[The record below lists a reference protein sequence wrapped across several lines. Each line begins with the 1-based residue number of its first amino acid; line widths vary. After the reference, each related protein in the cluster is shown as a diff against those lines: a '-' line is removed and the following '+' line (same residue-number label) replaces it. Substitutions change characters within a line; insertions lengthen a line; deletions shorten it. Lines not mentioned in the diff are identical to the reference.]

1 MYQSDL
7 QELFVKNAYYIIIQ
21 KSRFNLL
28 FQNNKFYDK
37 LSVSQTSNEF
47 CTYCKSI

>member
-7 QELFVKNAYYIIIQ
+7 QELFVENAYYIIIQ

-28 FQNNKFYDK
+28 FQNNIFYDK
-37 LSVSQTSNEF
+37 LRASKTSNEF
-47 CTYCKSI
+47 LYLL